1 MKTRLVFASAIAAGF
16 AFAVRAAATEQQA
29 GYNKTASNSS
39 LVTRHSSLPKVWMS
53 VQWREPFEDSV
64 RQCAEQGVDVVE
76 VPTWPTQCTN
86 ILPLL
91 RKYGVKGFTHSG
103 FNPSQ
108 DARPAVNGGRPLERA
123 VCSGGAYRG
132 LSIDRYLFSF
142 TPGPHEIVIEP
153 PVYSGRQP
161 YTRRVK
167 DADGTER
174 TVKAG
179 HYFGNLRPTGFA
191 EIVVPE
197 KLFDGAPHVRIIPCE
212 VLPVE
217 PGDAPE
223 NDTSAGMAGPEI
235 ENRRLVKLRFDLS
248 GCDDCLLDKVGIAV
262 YWESDPESEN
272 WKAGHGELSVF
283 SPLTRAEMRRAGHER
298 AQLWVDA
305 NGGTFPS
312 NEIVALRFGDEN
324 FNLTGWLD
332 APACSFPLWGF
343 SESGRAAF
351 AAAAGAEAHR
361 SEIVQPRTW
370 GCPEIYGA
378 EAYAIALYEYH
389 KAAAAL
395 AREYREG
402 IREVTPDMMI
412 FRNTTRAGAWAEG
425 NDHDGT
431 GQELLAREL
440 DFLHIDPYPCA
451 NKYYAETI
459 PADMGYMAGLARR
472 YGKPLLPW
480 MQAHGAA
487 SLTLGHPTPADM
499 DRMWAQHL
507 PFSPAGMM
515 WLGFDN
521 DPRGNSTFPRGS
533 PESWAHAKE
542 MFAELHAAKPH
553 EAGAEAPRSDIAPL
567 AIVRPYS
574 TRAVGCSLGDWR
586 WRNPADRI
594 LEAFAMAWGVDNGL
608 QYDIFE
614 LPPEGVEVPRS
625 DSKTATNSSLV
636 TRHSSLTAALADEL
650 SRYPLVVSTIPLP
663 GVPNVRVL
671 GEGTEGTTI
680 SSKELVAMRKAFAA
694 EIAANTAASPQETS
708 LVRVAADLARAT
720 SAHPRLF
727 ATAEDFAALCERVA
741 ADTLLRDAVAN
752 LRREA
757 DADCTAPPLEH
768 KLEGRRLLRV
778 AWECIKR
785 VFDCATVYKI
795 TGETKYRDG
804 ALRAVDEAL
813 SFPDW
818 NPAHFLDTAGFA
830 LAVAT
835 AYDWLYEELGDDR
848 RKRMEEGLVRL
859 AVEPSF
865 EGDPAWLG
873 WIGTENNWNS
883 VCHSGMMAA
892 AFALKDVNPGLAAR
906 TIHRAV
912 ANLWR
917 PMGVLAPNGGYPEGA
932 DYWEYG
938 IGWHVLAMDM
948 LENILGTSYGLS
960 EIAGWKETADYL
972 NLVTGPSGL
981 FFNFSDSSMERKE
994 PTHALWWFAQRYGR
1008 PDIVAGAESGIFA
1021 RSSRNEFGLFA
1032 LSVLWYRPVP
1042 PDAKPLTPLFW
1053 SSEGRTPIVVQRSDS
1068 TPDALYVAIKG
1079 GTPSASHGHMDVGS
1093 FVLDACG
1100 VRWAY
1105 DLVKELYHDIEKRG
1119 MNLWDNRQDSDRWKV
1134 FRLGTY
1140 AHNTLVID
1148 GAQQKVDAFATVAT
1162 NGATATIDLTP
1173 LYPAAKSVVR
1183 TGAMEQDGCSYTL
1196 RDEIH
1201 GLAPGATVRWAMMT
1215 RAAVVRAEDPALLL
1229 EEAGRTL
1236 FMEQLGGEWE
1246 WRVEENP
1253 HPNEWDS
1260 PNEGYRQITFT
1271 VTADANGDAAFGVKF
1286 TPRR

>member
-1 MKTRLVFASAIAAGF
+1 MGRF
-16 AFAVRAAATEQQA
+16 AFLCVLMCATALVPAATGQQA
-29 GYNKTASNSS
+29 DNGTIAGKPTSDI
-39 LVTRHSSLPKVWMS
+39 RHPTFPKVWMS

-76 VPTWPTQCTN
+76 VPTWATQCTN

-108 DARPAVNGGRPLERA
+108 DARPAVNGGRPVERA

-132 LSIDRYLFSF
+132 LSIDRNLFPFSA
-142 TPGPHEIVIEP
+142 GPHEIVVEP

-174 TVKAG
+174 TVKSG

-191 EIVVPE
+191 EIIVPE

-212 VLPVE
+212 VLPAE

-223 NDTSAGMAGPEI
+223 NDTAVGMAGPEI
-235 ENRRLVKLRFDLS
+235 ESRQLMKLRFDLT

-262 YWESDPESEN
+262 YWESDPESDN

-312 NEIVALRFGDEN
+312 DEIVALRFGDEN

-351 AAAAGAEAHR
+351 ASAAAAEAPR
-361 SEIVQPRTW
+361 CDMIQPRTW

-378 EAYAIALYEYH
+378 EACAIALYEYH

-451 NKYYAETI
+451 DKYYADTI
-459 PADMGYMAGLARR
+459 PADMGYMAGLSRR

-521 DPRGNSTFPRGS
+521 DPRGNSTFPHGS

-567 AIVRPYS
+567 AIVRPYE
-574 TRAVGCSLGDWR
+574 TRAVGCSLGDGR

-594 LEAFAMAWGVDNGL
+594 LEAFAMGWGVDNGL

-614 LPPEGVEVPRS
+614 LPPEGAEAPRF
-625 DSKTATNSSLV
+625 DNEA
-636 TRHSSLTAALADEL
+636 L

-663 GVPNVRVL
+663 GVKNVRVL

-680 SSKELVAMRKAFAA
+680 SSNELIDMRKAFAA
-694 EIAANTAASPQETS
+694 EIAA
-708 LVRVAADLARAT
+708 
-720 SAHPRLF
+720 
-727 ATAEDFAALCERVA
+727 
-741 ADTLLRDAVAN
+741 
-752 LRREA
+752 
-757 DADCTAPPLEH
+757 
-768 KLEGRRLLRV
+768 
-778 AWECIKR
+778 
-785 VFDCATVYKI
+785 
-795 TGETKYRDG
+795 
-804 ALRAVDEAL
+804 
-813 SFPDW
+813 
-818 NPAHFLDTAGFA
+818 
-830 LAVAT
+830 
-835 AYDWLYEELGDDR
+835 
-848 RKRMEEGLVRL
+848 
-859 AVEPSF
+859 
-865 EGDPAWLG
+865 
-873 WIGTENNWNS
+873 
-883 VCHSGMMAA
+883 
-892 AFALKDVNPGLAAR
+892 
-906 TIHRAV
+906 
-912 ANLWR
+912 
-917 PMGVLAPNGGYPEGA
+917 
-932 DYWEYG
+932 
-938 IGWHVLAMDM
+938 
-948 LENILGTSYGLS
+948 
-960 EIAGWKETADYL
+960 
-972 NLVTGPSGL
+972 
-981 FFNFSDSSMERKE
+981 
-994 PTHALWWFAQRYGR
+994 
-1008 PDIVAGAESGIFA
+1008 
-1021 RSSRNEFGLFA
+1021 SR
-1032 LSVLWYRPVP
+1032 
-1042 PDAKPLTPLFW
+1042 
-1053 SSEGRTPIVVQRSDS
+1053 
-1068 TPDALYVAIKG
+1068 
-1079 GTPSASHGHMDVGS
+1079 
-1093 FVLDACG
+1093 
-1100 VRWAY
+1100 
-1105 DLVKELYHDIEKRG
+1105 
-1119 MNLWDNRQDSDRWKV
+1119 
-1134 FRLGTY
+1134 
-1140 AHNTLVID
+1140 
-1148 GAQQKVDAFATVAT
+1148 TVAE
-1162 NGATATIDLTP
+1162 P
-1173 LYPAAKSVVR
+1173 K
-1183 TGAMEQDGCSYTL
+1183 
-1196 RDEIH
+1196 
-1201 GLAPGATVRWAMMT
+1201 
-1215 RAAVVRAEDPALLL
+1215 
-1229 EEAGRTL
+1229 
-1236 FMEQLGGEWE
+1236 
-1246 WRVEENP
+1246 
-1253 HPNEWDS
+1253 
-1260 PNEGYRQITFT
+1260 
-1271 VTADANGDAAFGVKF
+1271 
-1286 TPRR
+1286 